1 MPHTSSWWAL
11 GKGVLFILGPMS
23 GLNSDVFLK
32 DIVQCATS
40 TSVVWGTRRR
50 VWVSLTAT
58 SLPLITLD
66 TTAKI
71 LQTLKAALIT
81 LDTTCA
87 TRAKGGK
94 EYNGGERL
102 EFDVNFSCASVG
114 CELFGRNHSFCALC
128 IAYCAMRCI

>member
-1 MPHTSSWWAL
+1 M
-11 GKGVLFILGPMS
+11 LFILGPMS

-40 TSVVWGTRRR
+40 TSVVWETRRR

-102 EFDVNFSCASVG
+102 EFDVSFSSVG

-128 IAYCAMRCI
+128 IAYYAMRCI

>member
-1 MPHTSSWWAL
+1 MPHTSSRWAL
-11 GKGVLFILGPMS
+11 GKGVLFILGPMP

-40 TSVVWGTRRR
+40 TSVVCLETRRR

-102 EFDVNFSCASVG
+102 EFDVSFSCD
-114 CELFGRNHSFCALC
+114 LFGRNHSLCALC

>member
-1 MPHTSSWWAL
+1 M
-11 GKGVLFILGPMS
+11 LFILGPMS

-40 TSVVWGTRRR
+40 TSVVWETRRR

-94 EYNGGERL
+94 EYNRGERL
-102 EFDVNFSCASVG
+102 EFDVNFSCASVR
-114 CELFGRNHSFCALC
+114 CELFGRNHSFLCTVHSILCNALYLTRSVQC
-128 IAYCAMRCI
+128 LVC

>member
-40 TSVVWGTRRR
+40 TSVVWETRRR

-94 EYNGGERL
+94 EYKTE
-102 EFDVNFSCASVG
+102 VNDLNS
-114 CELFGRNHSFCALC
+114 
-128 IAYCAMRCI
+128 M

>member
-1 MPHTSSWWAL
+1 M
-11 GKGVLFILGPMS
+11 LFILGPMS

-40 TSVVWGTRRR
+40 TSVVWETRRR

-94 EYNGGERL
+94 EYNRGERL
-102 EFDVNFSCASVG
+102 EFDVNFSCASVR
-114 CELFGRNHSFCALC
+114 CELFGRNHSCCALC
-128 IAYCAMRCI
+128 IVYYAMRCI